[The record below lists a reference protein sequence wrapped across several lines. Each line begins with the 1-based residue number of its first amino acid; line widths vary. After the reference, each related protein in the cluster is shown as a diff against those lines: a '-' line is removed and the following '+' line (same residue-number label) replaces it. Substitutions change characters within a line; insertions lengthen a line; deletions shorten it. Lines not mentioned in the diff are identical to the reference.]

1 MNTEIEALC
10 QNRVFAHFYQ
20 ICQIPHGSRDE
31 KALSDSITRWARSI
45 GLEAE
50 QDEVYNVLIHKPA
63 SPGYEAAPPV
73 LLQAHMDM
81 VCEKAEGVAHDF
93 TKDPIQWV
101 VRGDELSTGGRTTLG
116 ADDGIGV
123 ALAMAVLEDD
133 TLAHPP
139 LDALFT
145 VCEEEDF
152 TGAERFAPEKL
163 RSARLINLDHTE
175 DNVVVCGSCG
185 GMRADFLRD
194 VDWKPIPTGWTAWR
208 LSVGGLRGGHSGDD
222 IHRGRGN
229 ANILLARLLLAAEQE
244 SDLLLAEIRGGSFR
258 LAIPRE
264 AEALLWLPP
273 EKAAAVQVK
282 CAALENTFRREMP
295 VTGERLKVT
304 FAPAEA
310 PRRGTVPGP
319 VLDALTL
326 LPDGIFQMD
335 EAIPGQV
342 DTSDNLGEVYL
353 DEDGL
358 RVVTEIRSA
367 QPSLRTYLYQKME
380 RLAAL
385 LGGCCQCSVLYPS
398 WEFRL
403 HSPLRQTYSDA
414 YQALCGEPPAMTT
427 VHAGLEVGYFFDK
440 RHDLDAIAIGPNCRD
455 FHSPGETLEISSV
468 KKVYRC
474 LCAALAALGE

>member
-1 MNTEIEALC
+1 MNAEIEALC
-10 QNRVFAHFYQ
+10 QDRVFAHFYQ
-20 ICQIPHGSRDE
+20 ICQIPHGSRNE
-31 KALSDSITRWARSI
+31 RALSDYIARWARSL

-50 QDEVYNVLIHKPA
+50 QDEVCNVLVHKPA
-63 SPGYEAAPPV
+63 SPGCEAAPPV
-73 LLQAHMDM
+73 LLQAHIDM
-81 VCEKAEGVAHDF
+81 VCEKAEGVVHDF
-93 TKDPIQWV
+93 TKDPIRWV
-101 VRGDELSTGGRTTLG
+101 IDGDELSTGGRTTLG
-116 ADDGIGV
+116 ADDGIGA

-133 TLAHPP
+133 TLPHPP

-163 RSARLINLDHTE
+163 RAARLINLDHTE

-194 VDWKPIPTGWTAWR
+194 VEWQAVPAGWTAWR
-208 LSVGGLRGGHSGDD
+208 LAVGGLRGGHSGDD

-229 ANILLARLLLAAEQE
+229 ANILLARLLLAAEAE
-244 SDLLLAEIRGGSFR
+244 SDFLLAEMRGGSFR

-273 EKAAAVQVK
+273 EKAAAVAAR
-282 CAALENTFRREMP
+282 CAVLENTFRRELP
-295 VTGERLKVT
+295 VTGQRLNVT
-304 FAPAEA
+304 FAPAQA
-310 PRRGTVPGP
+310 PQRGAAPGP

-335 EAIPGQV
+335 EAITGQV

-358 RVVTEIRSA
+358 RVVLEIRSA
-367 QPSLRTYLYQKME
+367 QPSLRTYLYQRME

-385 LGGCCQCSVLYPS
+385 LGGRCQSSVLYPS

-403 HSPLRQTYSDA
+403 DSPLRQTYCDA
-414 YQALCGEPPAMTT
+414 YQALCGEAPAMTT
-427 VHAGLEVGYFFDK
+427 VHAGLEVGYFFAK
-440 RHDLDAIAIGPNCRD
+440 RPDLDAIAVGPNCRD

-474 LCAALAALGE
+474 LCAALAVLRE